1 MCIIYVIQDQ
11 EGLVIV
17 SLSQQVN
24 QAFSVVKIEA
34 MAATRALEFALEVGI
49 DRVVAKGDS
58 KMVVQAL
65 MWKNSSLASYGC
77 QGCFCM

>member
-1 MCIIYVIQDQ
+1 M
-11 EGLVIV
+11 

>member
-77 QGCFCM
+77 QGYFCM

>member
-17 SLSQQVN
+17 SLSQVN